1 MDSKKIS
8 VLVIEDHQMTLDGL
22 SRWLNERPEFELVG
36 KASNGPAAIKLI
48 GSLNPDVILLDLH
61 LPDASPEDML
71 ESLTNQGRKI
81 VVLSSE
87 SRQYFIELVLRSG
100 VEAYLS
106 KADDYE
112 CIANTIVKVAAGAAG
127 IVSPLLS
134 KAARMKFSAAEKE
147 VLKLIARGLKYE
159 DMAALRSTS
168 VNTVRT
174 QCVRL
179 LTKLRLSTREQL
191 ISWAVQNGYG
201 DSSDA

>member
-1 MDSKKIS
+1 
-8 VLVIEDHQMTLDGL
+8 MTLDGL
-22 SRWLNERPEFELVG
+22 AGWLNERPEFELTG
-36 KASNGPAAIKLI
+36 KATNGPAAIKLA
-48 GSLNPDVILLDLH
+48 STLNPDVILLDLH

-71 ESLTNQGRKI
+71 ESLANQGCKI

-100 VEAYLS
+100 VGAYLS
-106 KADDYE
+106 KADDYD
-112 CIANTIVKVAAGAAG
+112 CIARTIVQVAGGKSG

-134 KAARMKFSAAEKE
+134 KPARMRFSAAEKE

-159 DMAALRSTS
+159 DMAVVRSTS